1 MQVII
6 HLNKNRTT
14 LWVLITLT
22 VFLITLSVIVVL
34 TEDKPTINTNPIDSF
49 RLTIQLAVLVL
60 GREQYEKL
68 KTFLKNK
75 YGRINISVMND
86 EILNIFKNIN
96 ELKN

>member
-1 MQVII
+1 MIKGITENGFEYVIDDGVKDDWEI
-6 HLNKNRTT
+6 
-14 LWVLITLT
+14 IE
-22 VFLITLSVIVVL
+22 TLSELEGI
-34 TEDKPTINTNPIDSF
+34 DINTNPIDSF

-60 GREQYEKL
+60 GKEQYEKL

-86 EILNIFKNIN
+86 EITNIFKNIN